1 LARCTS
7 VKQGYWAAKSRYDT
21 EKPGK
26 RRRRLIDF
34 QVAEL
39 LDDILQPM
47 LLDEP
52 VAPMHCK
59 LLWINVIKI

>member
-21 EKPGK
+21 EKPSK
-26 RRRRLIDF
+26 CRRWLIDF
-34 QVAEL
+34 QFAML
-39 LDDILQPM
+39 LDNVFQPM

-52 VAPMHCK
+52 AAPMQGK
-59 LLWINVIKI
+59 LLWINVIET